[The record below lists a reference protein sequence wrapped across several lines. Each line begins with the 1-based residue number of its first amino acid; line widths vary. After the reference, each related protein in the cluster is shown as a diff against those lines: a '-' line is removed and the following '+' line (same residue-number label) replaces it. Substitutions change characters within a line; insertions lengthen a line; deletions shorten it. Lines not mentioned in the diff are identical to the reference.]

1 MSGMWTYII
10 RRLLLAIPTLLGV
23 TIVVFG
29 IMRVAPGDVAVLIL
43 GGDSGLVGT
52 PEQLEALREKLGLNR
67 PLYVQ
72 YFEWLWGICTLNFG
86 ESYFYNA
93 EMTTLLARKL
103 PLSAQVGIMG
113 LVFGSVLGVVGG
125 VIAALKQDTWA
136 DYIIRIVSI
145 AGISVPT
152 FWSGMM
158 LILIMVRNFG
168 WIPDPG
174 YVPLWEDPVANLTQL
189 IWPALIIGLGF
200 LMGVPLRMM
209 RATML
214 EVMREDYIRTARSKG
229 LKENVIIVRH
239 AMRNAMIPVITLI
252 GIFIPLTVT
261 GLVVTEQVFGLPGIG
276 RMMVD
281 AIGQRDYPVVQLVVT
296 LTGFSVVLAN
306 LGVDLIYGWLDPRI
320 RF

>member
-1 MSGMWTYII
+1 MWTYVI

-23 TIVVFG
+23 TVVVFG
-29 IMRVAPGDVAVLIL
+29 VMRVAPGDVAVLIL

-67 PLYVQ
+67 PLYIQ
-72 YFEWLWGICTLNFG
+72 YFEWLWGLITFNWG

-93 EMTTLLARKL
+93 EMTELLSRKL

-113 LVFGSVLGVVGG
+113 LVGGSIMGVIGG
-125 VIAALKQDTWA
+125 VIAALKQDSWA
-136 DYIIRIVSI
+136 DYIIRII
-145 AGISVPT
+145 AILGISVPT

-158 LILIMVRNFG
+158 LILVFVRFWG
-168 WIPDPG
+168 WIPEQG
-174 YVPLWEDPVANLTQL
+174 YVPLWEDPMRNLAQL
-189 IWPALIIGLGF
+189 IWPSIIIGLGF

-229 LKENVIIVRH
+229 LRENIIIVRH

-281 AIGQRDYPVVQLVVT
+281 AINQRDYPVVQLVVT
-296 LTGFSVVLAN
+296 LTGFTVVVAN

-320 RF
+320 RY